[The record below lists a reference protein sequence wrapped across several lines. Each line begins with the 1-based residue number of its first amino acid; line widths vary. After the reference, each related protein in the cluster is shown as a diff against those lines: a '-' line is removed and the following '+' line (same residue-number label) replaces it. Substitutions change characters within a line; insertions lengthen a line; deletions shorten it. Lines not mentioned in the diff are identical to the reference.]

1 MKKGFALFLI
11 CSLFTLL
18 LSACGEG
25 TKNESSSNSS
35 AATNSTAT
43 NSAATDTTEV
53 EASYTVAISQFV
65 EHPSLDAVKD
75 GIIAALA
82 DKGLVEGKNLTV
94 DFQNAQEDFNSIQ
107 PISEKIAN
115 SNADV
120 AVGIATPTA
129 MGLADAITDKPVV
142 FAAVSDPVDAKLVT
156 QYEKPGGNVTGA
168 SDSSPEAIQKL
179 MDFIATEFPNIKTL
193 GIVINNG
200 EPNAVI
206 MADTAEKQLATHGI
220 KLLRAAIANSSDVQQ
235 AAESLVGRVD
245 GMYITLDNTVVSAID
260 TLLNVAYEHDLPFF
274 SSDRDT
280 VEAGALATVGFKYY
294 DHGYEV
300 GQLVADILLNG
311 TNPGDIDVLTPQTLD
326 FIINE
331 AASAEMGVTVTD
343 SMKAYVKDKEN
354 NLLK

>member
-25 TKNESSSNSS
+25 TKNESSSNS
-35 AATNSTAT
+35 AQTNSTAA
-43 NSAATDTTEV
+43 NSAPAETTE
-53 EASYTVAISQFV
+53 AANYTVAISQFV

-75 GIIAALA
+75 GIVAALA
-82 DKGLVEGKNLTV
+82 DKGLVEGQNLTV
-94 DFQNAQEDFNSIQ
+94 DFQNAQADFNSIQ

-115 SNADV
+115 SKADV

-129 MGLADAITDKPVV
+129 MGLAEAISDKPVV

-179 MDFIATEFPNIKTL
+179 MDFIAAQFTHIKTL
-193 GIVINNG
+193 GIIINNG

-220 KLLRAAIANSSDVQQ
+220 KLVRAAVANSSDVQQ

-245 GMYITLDNTVVSAID
+245 GIYITLDNTVVEAID
-260 TLLNVAYEHDLPFF
+260 TIINVAYKHDLPLFT
-274 SSDRDT
+274 SDRDT

-300 GQLVADILLNG
+300 GQIVADILLNG
-311 TNPGDIDVLTPQTLD
+311 TNPGDIDVLTPQKLD

-331 AASAEMGVTVTD
+331 AAAAEMGVIVSD
-343 SMKAYVKDKEN
+343 SMKEYVTDKDN